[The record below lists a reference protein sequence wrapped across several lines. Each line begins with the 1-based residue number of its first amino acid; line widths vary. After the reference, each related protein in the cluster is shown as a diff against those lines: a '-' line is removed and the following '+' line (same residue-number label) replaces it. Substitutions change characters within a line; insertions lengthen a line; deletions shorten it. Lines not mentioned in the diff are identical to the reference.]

1 MKKYKNNV
9 TTCGYFLRRLRDSGY
24 IAIRLFKDYGQA
36 DPRKWTVMVDPTGS
50 SLLITCYV
58 NKDNQGEVC
67 FEFNDGGNRFVKNYF
82 LKTQSMEIVITNLIE
97 KGIPQKDENS
107 LFVKKE

>member
-1 MKKYKNNV
+1 MKIKKNNI

-36 DPRKWTVMVDPTGS
+36 DPRKWTIMVDPAGS
-50 SLLITCYV
+50 SLMITCYL
-58 NKDNQGEVC
+58 NKENNGEVC

-97 KGIPQKDENS
+97 KNIPQKDETS
-107 LFVKKE
+107 VFVKKE

>member
-1 MKKYKNNV
+1 MKKNNI

-36 DPRKWTVMVDPTGS
+36 DPRKWTIMVDPSGS
-50 SLLITCYV
+50 SLLITCYI

-67 FEFNDGGNRFVKNYF
+67 FEFNDGGNKFLKNYF

-97 KGIPQKDENS
+97 KNIPQKDETS
-107 LFVKKE
+107 VFVKKE